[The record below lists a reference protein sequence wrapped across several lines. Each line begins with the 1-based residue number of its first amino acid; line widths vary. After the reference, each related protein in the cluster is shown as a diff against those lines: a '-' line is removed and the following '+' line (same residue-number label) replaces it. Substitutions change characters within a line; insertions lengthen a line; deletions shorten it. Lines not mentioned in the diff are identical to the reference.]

1 MALMPGGLLAY
12 GRSVSLSAS
21 RAMVL
26 LIVRLISGPEFT
38 KLVTLSGGGAEMV
51 FFRSNALAE
60 IASLAG
66 ELRFRFPS

>member
-1 MALMPGGLLAY
+1 
-12 GRSVSLSAS
+12 
-21 RAMVL
+21 MVL

-38 KLVTLSGGGAEMV
+38 KLVTLSGGAEMV